1 MAAVTETSLYKSREA
16 FLSDAVNT
24 LFAARPD
31 LREAVACRLYE
42 KGVFSLGR
50 AAAWSG
56 LSIEAMKESLHRAG
70 ISREAPE
77 GPAELEVM
85 ARRALKAAGKIVT

>member
-1 MAAVTETSLYKSREA
+1 MAERSVVELEEVMAAVTETSLYKSREA

-42 KGVFSLGR
+42 K
-50 AAAWSG
+50 
-56 LSIEAMKESLHRAG
+56 
-70 ISREAPE
+70 
-77 GPAELEVM
+77 
-85 ARRALKAAGKIVT
+85 